1 MELGQFSVSLTV
13 RDLAASK
20 AFYTK
25 LGFEEIA
32 GDEGFAILGSGG
44 AVIGLFQGMFERNI
58 LTFNPTDVRAI
69 RAELAERGIETPL
82 LHEMPDAGDSDA
94 GDPAAAQPTGEGS
107 GPAHIMLEDPD
118 GNPILIDQH

>member
-20 AFYTK
+20 AFYAT

-32 GDEGFAILGSGG
+32 GGEGFASHGSSG
-44 AVIGLFQGMFERNI
+44 AVIGLSQGIFERNV
-58 LTFNPTDVRAI
+58 LTFNPTDMRVI
-69 RAELAERGIETPL
+69 RAELAARGIEMPL
-82 LHEMPDAGDSDA
+82 LRAMPDTQ
-94 GDPAAAQPTGEGS
+94 DPAAAQPTDEGS
-107 GPAHIMLEDPD
+107 GPAHIMLEDPN

>member
-25 LGFEEIA
+25 LGFEEIT
-32 GDEGFAILGSGG
+32 GDKGFAILGSGG

-82 LHEMPDAGDSDA
+82 LHEMPDTE
-94 GDPAAAQPTGEGS
+94 DPAAAQSTGEGS